1 MTFKELE
8 QYWYNELS
16 AKYDDRET
24 LNLFYWTLEDTSN
37 LSRVDFLSRRMEEVP
52 TGVNSSVKMV
62 LQELK
67 KGVPYQYIVGHTYF
81 GELKIKTSPAALIP
95 RPETEELV
103 HWIFECYPISA
114 AITIE
119 DFCTGTGCIALSL
132 KNRLTKSKVIA
143 SDVSEDALD
152 LAQENASALNISIE
166 VCKEDV
172 LNPQQL
178 FPLDVI
184 VANPPYIPNK
194 EREEM
199 LDHVLD
205 YEPGLALFVP
215 DEDPLL
221 FYRKIAEIGMQRLRQ
236 GGNVFFELHEN
247 FSIETK
253 EMMEKL
259 GYKQVE
265 LRQDLQEKWRML
277 RAIKA

>member
-103 HWIFECYPISA
+103 HWIFECYPTSA